1 MTDKCD
7 KTYIGIDYGE
17 RRIGVARSDPT
28 GLIASPIETIEVRS
42 NQDAVEKLGKIID
55 EHKPN
60 GLVVG
65 YPLHPSGDKT
75 DKCKEVDAFI
85 DMLSSRFT
93 GPIYRVDESHS
104 SQEAAAI
111 IHAHGKKVG
120 QDKKRVDRLAAVIIL
135 QRFLDET
142 PNEARD
148 DWLK

>member
-1 MTDKCD
+1 MTDQYD
-7 KTYIGIDYGE
+7 KIYIGIDYGE
-17 RRIGVARSDPT
+17 RRIGVSRSDPT
-28 GLIASPIETIEVRS
+28 GLIASPIETLEVRS
-42 NQDAVEKLGKIID
+42 NQDAVERLGKIID

-75 DKCKEVDAFI
+75 DKCKEIDAFI
-85 DMLSSRFT
+85 DMLSSRFP
-93 GPIYRVDESHS
+93 GPIYRVDESYS

-111 IHAHGKKVG
+111 IHAHGKRVG
-120 QDKKRVDRLAAVIIL
+120 QDKKRVDQLAAVIIL

-142 PNEARD
+142 PKEARD